1 MAEGN
6 ILEVPNDGLNA
17 GNRDINST
25 IVDSGLMI
33 GENVW
38 TLSFSADLVASNT
51 FDLKVNGSAIT
62 QVTFATSNNVT
73 VAAIATNIAA
83 KAWVASAVVTNS
95 ATAHNNTI
103 VIKGKPNCKLS
114 FADAAVAAGASQA
127 VPTLTELLAIRHIP
141 AVTTVGNVD
150 IDWKAKDVVSASVTY
165 YGYAVPG
172 ANAAYPVWKIVKEV
186 VSGTVTTRTYPGD
199 ARFAYIWNSRTGY
212 TYA

>member
-1 MAEGN
+1 MAEGK
-6 ILEVPNDGLNA
+6 ILEVPNDGINA

-38 TLSFSADLVASNT
+38 TLSFSADLVTSNT
-51 FDLKVNGSAIT
+51 FDLKVNASAIT
-62 QVTFATSNNVT
+62 QVTFATDNNT
-73 VAAIATNIAA
+73 TIAAVATNIAA

-103 VIKGKPNCKLS
+103 VIKGKPNCKL
-114 FADAAVAAGASQA
+114 ALTDAAVAAGASQA
-127 VPTLTELLAIRHIP
+127 TPTVTELLAIRHIP
-141 AVTTVGNVD
+141 AVTTVGNTD
-150 IDWKAKDVVSASVTY
+150 IDWKAKDVASGTVTY

-172 ANAAYPVWKIVKEV
+172 SDPAYPVWKIVKEI
-186 VSGTVTTRTYPGD
+186 VSGAVTTRTYPGD